1 MSTIV
6 PIPDRVN
13 PPPADTGEIISPGCA
28 SFEIA
33 TPSNGARTAMSARSV
48 RRCDDETL
56 RHLDLLARE
65 CDARLPRFHLRL
77 GRVELCLA
85 DDLLLDQLLAPP
97 QRELGF
103 VQPRFVFGRSAARRL
118 ELRLGHCQR
127 SAHLRVV
134 QPRQHLAGVYGLAL
148 FDEHLQH
155 LAGDLRR
162 NRCPAPRRDVSGR
175 VQHRAGGHSGA
186 APRRNRRRL
195 DLGGFHALRPV
206 IAGPAECEH
215 DQGDDGPDALAGALR
230 RASSVQSEARRGRW

>member
-48 RRCDDETL
+48 RRCATRLSDTL
-56 RHLDLLARE
+56 ICSLRE
-65 CDARLPRFHLRL
+65 CDARLPRFHIRL

-97 QRELGF
+97 ERELGF
-103 VQPRFVFGRSAARRL
+103 VQPRLVFGRSAARRL
-118 ELRLGHCQR
+118 ELRLGHRQR
-127 SAHLRVV
+127 RAHLRVV
-134 QPRQHLAGVYGLAL
+134 QPRQHLARVHGLAL

-162 NRCPAPRRDVSGR
+162 DRRPAPRRDVSGR

-195 DLGGFHALRPV
+195 DLGGFDALRPV
-206 IAGPAECEH
+206 IAGRRRVRAR
-215 DQGDDGPDALAGALR
+215 AGR
-230 RASSVQSEARRGRW
+230 